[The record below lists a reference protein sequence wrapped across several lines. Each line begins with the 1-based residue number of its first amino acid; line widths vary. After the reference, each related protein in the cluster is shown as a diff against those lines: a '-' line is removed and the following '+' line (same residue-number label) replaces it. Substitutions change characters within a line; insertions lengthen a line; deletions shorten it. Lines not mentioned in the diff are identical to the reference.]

1 MQLQIA
7 SNRRYLM
14 RADGSPFFWL
24 ADTAWQLFHNL
35 SREDADFYLQTRAS
49 QGYTVIQAVALA
61 EFNGFGPNANGD
73 IALFD
78 HDPLKPNE
86 AYFAH
91 IDWVIARAN
100 ELGLTIGLLPTW
112 GDKWNRKWGAGPEI
126 FTASNARKYGQFLG
140 RRYAAADVVWILGG
154 DRPVETPEHAAIVR
168 AMSVG
173 LKEGETEVGANI
185 GTHLQ
190 TFHPSGM
197 QDSARYFHQDDWLDF
212 NMWQT
217 GHHRDRDN
225 YALIA
230 GTYALEPAKPVVDG
244 EPGYEDH
251 PSDFKLENGYLVARD
266 VRRFLYSALF
276 AGAFGHT
283 YGCHAIWQFWDGVRE
298 PVTHARTPWREAL
311 FLEGATQ
318 MQHARR
324 LLEARPF
331 FTRIPNNAL
340 LVAAPADH
348 RIIATADHDGSY
360 ALVYS
365 AAGEGFTVDTARLAG
380 HTLRAAWFDPR
391 TGNCEV
397 FEEVARGAQ
406 RAFTPPTAGEGNDW
420 VLLLEDTAREFPAV

>member
-24 ADTAWQLFHNL
+24 ADTAWQLFNDL
-35 SREDADFYLQTRAS
+35 SREEADFYLQTRAA
-49 QGYTVIQAVALA
+49 QNFTVIQAVALA
-61 EFNGFGPNANGD
+61 ERNCFDGNANGD
-73 IALFD
+73 APLFD
-78 HDPLKPNE
+78 LDPTKPNE

-91 IDWVIARAN
+91 VDWVVARAN
-100 ELGLTIGLLPTW
+100 ELGLTIGFLPTW
-112 GDKWNRKWGAGPEI
+112 GDKWNHKWGAGPEI
-126 FTASNARKYGQFLG
+126 FTPANAREYGRFLG

-154 DRPVETPEHAAIVR
+154 DRPIETPMHAAIIR
-168 AMSVG
+168 SMSLG
-173 LKEGETEVGANI
+173 LKEGEAEVGTNI

-190 TFHPSGM
+190 TFHPRGM
-197 QDSARYFHQDDWLDF
+197 QDSARYFHADDWLDF

-217 GHHRDRDN
+217 GHARDRDN

-230 GTYALEPAKPVVDG
+230 GTYALEPPKPVIDA
-244 EPGYEDH
+244 EPGYEEH
-251 PSDFKLENGYLVARD
+251 PSDFKVENGYLVARD

-276 AGAFGHT
+276 AGACGHT
-283 YGCHAIWQFWDGVRE
+283 YGCHPIWQFWDGVGE
-298 PVTHARTPWREAL
+298 PKNDARVPWREAV

-331 FTRIPNNAL
+331 FTRMPDNAL
-340 LVAAPADH
+340 LPDAPANH
-348 RIIATADHDGSY
+348 RIVATRDHDGSY

-365 AAGEGFTVDTARLAG
+365 ADGEGFTVDTARLAG

-391 TGNCEV
+391 TGSCRPFDE
-397 FEEVARGAQ
+397 FPRGPH
-406 RAFTPPTAGEGNDW
+406 RAFTPPSSGEDHDW
-420 VLLLEDTAREFPAV
+420 VLLLEDVSRDFPAL